1 MKDILKWVMYG
12 AVFAVPFVLLIV
24 SSTMFFPYITGKNF
38 SFRILVEIGF
48 TAWFLLMLIDRAY
61 RSKLSYIWYAIL
73 GLLGVML
80 LANLFGEYSPK
91 SFWSNYERM
100 EGWVTL
106 LHFSMYF
113 IVLGSVLTTEKLWN
127 YFFNTALVAAAIMSL
142 YALAQASGVYDISQG
157 TNWRVDGRLG
167 NSSYLGVYMLF
178 HIFIAAWLFIRTKSM
193 NVKFVYGGLTALF
206 IYILTQTGTRGTVY
220 GLIGGSIL
228 SFLYL
233 AIMAPKGAVIKKW
246 ALGGFLAVVLLVG
259 GVWSIRDTEFVK
271 SNPALDR
278 FAGTTL
284 AEGNIRFTVWQMAM
298 EGVKERPI
306 FGWGQENFSYVFNKY
321 YDPALYGAEPW
332 YDRTHNIFMD
342 WLIAGG
348 VLGLLAYLTV
358 LVSGLWYSVL
368 QPFYVRFKNGVETH
382 IHFTVYEQALILGLL
397 AAYMFHNLFVFDNL
411 ASWIFYAV
419 VLALIHSRVSYEWK
433 GVSSMNIGGD
443 VWSKVAVPTG
453 AVTLCLVVYLV
464 NIPSILA
471 AQNIIDAYR
480 ASTPTQA
487 MASLQTAFDRG
498 GFADQEIVEQMGQIG
513 ATLINNETTTNEQKV
528 AIKQQIE
535 TAFEKLMGR
544 KSDDAR
550 LYVVYASF
558 LQSVGDL
565 NRAFQEL
572 EIAHTLSPHKQA
584 IIEQQAII
592 LLLAEQ
598 YDKALEYFKRA
609 YDLDQTNSRGRVYY
623 AVGALYAGDD
633 DLFEEL
639 IDFNELRMREGPGEI
654 VSRERIWSALINE
667 QFALQS
673 AYRLKN
679 YDLLLYILSERVKLY
694 PEVSEHRTNLAAA
707 YYEMEDKEKAIEI
720 LEQAMEDIP
729 TFRSEGMNLIKGIRS
744 E

>member
-1 MKDILKWVMYG
+1 MKEFLKWVMYG
-12 AVFAVPFVLLIV
+12 AVFAVPFVLLLV

-38 SFRILVEIGF
+38 AFRILVEIGF
-48 TAWFLLMLIDRAY
+48 AAWVLLMLIDKVY
-61 RSKLSYIWYAIL
+61 RPRLSYILYAVL

-80 LANLFGEYSPK
+80 LANLLGEYPPK

-113 IVLGSVLTTEKLWN
+113 IMLGSALTTEKLWN
-127 YFFNTALVAAAIMSL
+127 RFFNTALVAAAIMSL
-142 YALAQASGVYDISQG
+142 YALGQVSGIAEVSQG
-157 TNWRVDGRLG
+157 ANWRVDGRLG

-193 NVKFVYGGLTALF
+193 NVKFIYGGLIVLF

-233 AIMAPKGAVIKKW
+233 AIMAPKGAAIKKW

-306 FGWGQENFSYVFNKY
+306 LGWGQENFSYVFNKY

-348 VLGLLAYLTV
+348 VLGLLAYLAV
-358 LVSGLWYSVL
+358 LLSGLWYSVL
-368 QPFYVRFKNGVETH
+368 QPFYVRFKNGVDAH
-382 IHFTVYEQALILGLL
+382 VPFTVYEQALIFGLL

-433 GVSSMNIGGD
+433 GISGVILGRD
-443 VWSKVAVPTG
+443 VWSKVVVPS
-453 AVTLCLVVYLV
+453 VVVVLGLALYFV

-471 AQNIIDAYR
+471 AQNIIDGYR
-480 ASTPTQA
+480 ATP
-487 MASLQTAFDRG
+487 ASAKLEMFLEAYNQG
-498 GFADQEIVEQMGQIG
+498 GFGDQEIFEQFVQ
-513 ATLINNETTTNEQKV
+513 
-528 AIKQQIE
+528 
-535 TAFEKLMGR
+535 
-544 KSDDAR
+544 
-550 LYVVYASF
+550 
-558 LQSVGDL
+558 
-565 NRAFQEL
+565 
-572 EIAHTLSPHKQA
+572 
-584 IIEQQAII
+584 
-592 LLLAEQ
+592 
-598 YDKALEYFKRA
+598 
-609 YDLDQTNSRGRVYY
+609 
-623 AVGALYAGDD
+623 VGAQIYGNSTTSEADKEKIVT
-633 DLFEEL
+633 LFEEL
-639 IDFNELRMREGPGEI
+639 TGKMMTKKPNDARLHIIASNFYRVTGDLNAAMEALNTAEQLSPNKQAIKEEQGVLYMMAGRHEEAVERFQTAYELDERNERGKVKLASAYLFVDNRDEFEKLIDLDTLNETPGLLSFVVNEPLLLSI
-654 VSRERIWSALINE
+654 AYQKKDYDILEFITKERIKAAPLDTSL
-667 QFALQS
+667 
-673 AYRLKN
+673 
-679 YDLLLYILSERVKLY
+679 
-694 PEVSEHRTNLAAA
+694 RTNLAALYFEQGKHSEA
-707 YYEMEDKEKAIEI
+707 KAVVEKAIE
-720 LEQAMEDIP
+720 EIP
-729 TFRSEGMNLIKGIRS
+729 TFKAEGEALLEEIDSTQN
-744 E
+744 